1 MDDEGTKNLMCAIV
15 MQTVKD
21 YRSALYR
28 YNTKKDMEEQRLAE
42 RDIWMC
48 ELFLRRDIG
57 AYCKLD
63 GEQIIARARR
73 DVRKKLKK
81 KKVIM
86 EIPNG
91 KI

>member
-1 MDDEGTKNLMCAIV
+1 MDDDGAKSLMCAIV

-21 YRSALYR
+21 YKSALYR
-28 YNTKKDMEEQRLAE
+28 YNTKKDMTERRLAE
-42 RDIWMC
+42 RDIWTC
-48 ELFLRRDIG
+48 EQFLRRDSG

-63 GEQIIARARR
+63 GEQIIARTRR
-73 DVRKKLKK
+73 DVRKRLKK